1 LETAEVVIPY
11 EPRPLQ
17 LAIHQELDTHR
28 FAVVVCHRR
37 FGKTVMAVNQLIKG
51 ATECKLERPRFGY
64 IAPTFKQA
72 KAVAWDYLKHYTSVI
87 PGISYNEAEL
97 RADFPWGAR
106 IRLYGAE
113 NADES
118 IRGQY
123 FDGCVLDEFGLMQG
137 RVWSEVVRP
146 ALSDRQGWAMF
157 IGTPNGKNA
166 FWEMRNQAAKGER
179 WYLGEFPA
187 SKTNVLPSEELDD
200 ARSIM
205 TEDEYAQEFECS
217 FEASVRGAIFAKELA
232 QAREQGRIQRLPYDP
247 MLEVNTAWDLGVK
260 DSTAIWF
267 YQQQATEIR
276 LIDYYETSGEGLH
289 HYANV
294 LDKKGY
300 KYGQHFAPHDIE
312 VRELGSGKSRLEIAK
327 ELGINFAIA
336 KKLPLH
342 DGLNAARMILPRCY
356 FDMDKCQRGIE
367 ALQNYRKDFNTK
379 LDEYKETP
387 VHDWAS
393 HGADAF
399 RYLAISIPSAQKI
412 KWAPIKYPN
421 LGIK

>member
-1 LETAEVVIPY
+1 M
-11 EPRPLQ
+11 
-17 LAIHQELDTHR
+17 AI
-28 FAVVVCHRR
+28 
-37 FGKTVMAVNQLIKG
+37 NQLIKG
-51 ATECKLERPRFGY
+51 ATECQLERPRFGY

-72 KAVAWDYLKHYTSVI
+72 KAVAWDYLKHYTGVI

-146 ALSDRQGWAMF
+146 ALSDRQGWAVF

-187 SKTNVLPSEELDD
+187 SRTNVLPVEELND

-217 FEASVRGAIFAKELA
+217 FEASVRGAIFAKELQ
-232 QAREQGRIQRLPYDP
+232 QAREQKRIQRMPYDP
-247 MLEVNTAWDLGVK
+247 ALEVHTAWDLGVK

-267 YQQQATEIR
+267 YQMQMSEVR
-276 LIDYYETSGEGLH
+276 LIDYYEASGEGLH

-294 LDKKGY
+294 LDRKGY
-300 KYGQHFAPHDIE
+300 KYGKHFAPHDIE
-312 VRELGSGKSRLEIAK
+312 VRELGSGRSRLEIAK
-327 ELGINFAIA
+327 DLGIRFDIA
-336 KKLPLH
+336 KRLSLH
-342 DGLNAARMILPRCY
+342 DGLNAARMLLPRCY
-356 FDMDKCQRGIE
+356 FDADKCAKGIE
-367 ALQNYRKDFNTK
+367 ALQNYRKDFNTR
-379 LDEYKETP
+379 LDEFKETP

-399 RYLAISIPSAQKI
+399 RYLAISIPSTALQV
-412 KWAPIKYPN
+412 KWAPLKYDN
-421 LGIK
+421 RGIR

>member
-1 LETAEVVIPY
+1 M
-11 EPRPLQ
+11 
-17 LAIHQELDTHR
+17 AINHL
-28 FAVVVCHRR
+28 V
-37 FGKTVMAVNQLIKG
+37 KG
-51 ATECKLERPRFGY
+51 AVECKLERPRFGY

-72 KAVAWDYLKHYTSVI
+72 KAVAWDYLKHYTAVI

-123 FDGCVLDEFGLMQG
+123 FDGVVLDEFGLMQG

-146 ALSDRQGWAMF
+146 ALSDRQGWALF

-179 WYLGEFPA
+179 WYLGEYPA
-187 SKTNVLPSEELDD
+187 SKTNILPAEELND

-205 TEDEYAQEFECS
+205 TEDEYQQEFECS
-217 FEASVRGAIFAKELA
+217 FEASVRGAIFAKELQ

-247 MLEVNTAWDLGVK
+247 ALEVHTAWDLGVK

-267 YQQQATEIR
+267 YQMRQSEVR
-276 LIDYYETSGEGLH
+276 LIDYYESSGEGLQ

-294 LDKKGY
+294 LDRKGY

-312 VRELGSGKSRLEIAK
+312 VRELGSGKSRLEIAR
-327 ELGINFAIA
+327 ELGIRFSIA

-342 DGLNAARMILPRCY
+342 DGLNAARMLLPRCY
-356 FDMDKCQRGIE
+356 FDMDKCSKGLE

-379 LDEYKETP
+379 LDEFKETP

-399 RYLAISIPSAQKI
+399 RYLAISIPSAQTV
-412 KWAPIKYPN
+412 KWAPINYPK
-421 LGIK
+421 LGIR

>member
-1 LETAEVVIPY
+1 M
-11 EPRPLQ
+11 
-17 LAIHQELDTHR
+17 AI
-28 FAVVVCHRR
+28 
-37 FGKTVMAVNQLIKG
+37 NQLIKG
-51 ATECKLERPRFGY
+51 AVNCQLDRPRFGY

-146 ALSDRQGWAMF
+146 ALSDRTGWALF

-166 FWEMRNQAAKGER
+166 FWDLRKQAQTNER
-179 WYLGEFPA
+179 WYVGEFPA
-187 SKTNVLPSEELDD
+187 SQTGILPALELED
-200 ARSIM
+200 ARQSM
-205 TEDEYAQEFECS
+205 TADEYAQEFECS
-217 FEASVRGAIFAKELA
+217 FEASVRGAIFATELQ
-232 QAREQGRIQRLPYDP
+232 QAREQKRITRLPYDP
-247 MLEVNTAWDLGVK
+247 MLEVHTAWDLGVK

-267 YQQQATEIR
+267 YQQVGSEVR
-276 LIDYYETSGEGLH
+276 LIDFYEASGEGLQ
-289 HYANV
+289 HYATL
-294 LDKKGY
+294 LDKKPY
-300 KYGQHFAPHDIE
+300 KYGKHFAPHDIE
-312 VRELGSGKSRLEIAK
+312 VREIGTGKSRLEIAQN
-327 ELGINFAIA
+327 LGIRFDIA

-342 DGLNAARMILPRCY
+342 DGLNAARMLMPRCY
-356 FDMDKCQRGIE
+356 FDEEKCVRGLE
-367 ALQNYRKDFNTK
+367 ALQNYRKDFNTR
-379 LDEYKETP
+379 LDEFKETP

-393 HGADAF
+393 HAADAF
-399 RYLAISIPSAQKI
+399 RYLAISIQDTGAR
-412 KWAPIKYPN
+412 KWKPLAYDNRGYI
-421 LGIK
+421 